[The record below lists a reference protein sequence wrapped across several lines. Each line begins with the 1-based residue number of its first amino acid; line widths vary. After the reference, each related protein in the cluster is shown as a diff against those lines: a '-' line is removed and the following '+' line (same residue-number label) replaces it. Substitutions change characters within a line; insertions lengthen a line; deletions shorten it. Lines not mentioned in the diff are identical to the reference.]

1 MLNWRANIGAVC
13 PGPAITV
20 ENDFNNYAP
29 KGVGIST
36 MHIPWG
42 KPGAGPTPE
51 NLKMMASG
59 LEEGCRRFYD
69 PRDKQDVVIFACTS
83 GSLIG
88 GPTFD
93 KECVK
98 IIEDVT
104 GSRGLTTSTA
114 ILEAFA
120 GMNMHRLAV
129 ITPYPQATNDAE
141 KLFLEKNGVGVTT
154 IVDMNPERNY
164 IPTLTPEF
172 VYQQV
177 KKLDIEGA
185 DGIFISCTALDV
197 IRMIPYMEEDFGLPV
212 VTSNQASIWASLR
225 YAGVGTKMPELGR
238 LGLH

>member
-1 MLNWRANIGAVC
+1 MLNWRAKIGAIC
-13 PGPAITV
+13 PGPAVTV
-20 ENDFNNYAP
+20 ENDFNHRVP
-29 KGVGIST
+29 PGVGVST

-69 PRDKQDVVIFACTS
+69 PRDKQDVIIFACTS

-93 KECVK
+93 KECVR

-104 GSRGLTTSTA
+104 GAKGLTTSTA
-114 ILEAFA
+114 ILEAFQA
-120 GMNMHRLAV
+120 LRMTRLAV
-129 ITPYPQATNDAE
+129 ITPYPDATNDAE

-154 IVDMNPERNY
+154 IVDMNPTREY
-164 IPTLTPEF
+164 IPTLTPQF

-177 KKLDIEGA
+177 KKLDLTGA
-185 DGIFISCTALDV
+185 DGIFVSCTALDCIDM
-197 IRMIPYMEEDFGLPV
+197 IRYMEEDFGLPV

-225 YAGVGTKMPELGR
+225 CAGVGVKLPEMGR
-238 LGLH
+238 LLTL